1 VQRNVQI
8 AAVAT
13 LGAAM
18 VAATLIVGLGR
29 DGSDGDDHSNDAA
42 VKLDRPSVAVSNA
55 APSRAAVT
63 PPAAKK
69 AGSPTSIDT
78 QRQSAARVTVVNSG
92 SLSMDK
98 HTMKIVSA
106 HGDLTGQR
114 ELAWAADAGHA
125 AGAARCTQNFRF
137 NPQSKA
143 GGRPSMLLCW
153 RTSAT
158 KSVYTLAVDITQK
171 PSERASVATLNATWN
186 AMS

>member
-1 VQRNVQI
+1 M
-8 AAVAT
+8 A
-13 LGAAM
+13 
-18 VAATLIVGLGR
+18 AATLIVGLGR
-29 DGSDGDDHSNDAA
+29 DGNDGHHSNDAA
-42 VKLDRPSVAVSNA
+42 VKLDRPSAAVSNA
-55 APSRAAVT
+55 APSRAAT
-63 PPAAKK
+63 PPPAAKK

-143 GGRPSMLLCW
+143 GVRPSMLLCW